1 MLVKNDTKKEK
12 KETLENKVSL
22 SLREFSKAKILFRLV
37 NNKRENSKSF
47 NIYEKAKFSSNI
59 ENAFNNDYRKIDI
72 EYDTT
77 KNNRFKKVNLL
88 VDINS
93 YLDREKKSL
102 YLDLINS
109 NKKYIK
115 ENNISNKDILENKV
129 SLSLREFSKAKIL
142 FRLVNNKREN
152 TKSFNIYEKAKFST
166 NIENAFNNDYR
177 KIDIEYDTTKNNR
190 FKKVNLLVD
199 INSYLDKD
207 KKNLYLDLLN
217 SNKKYIKENN
227 ISNKDILENI
237 NYFEKKIN
245 ELK

>member
-1 MLVKNDTKKEK
+1 MLLKNDTKKEK
-12 KETLENKVSL
+12 KET
-22 SLREFSKAKILFRLV
+22 
-37 NNKRENSKSF
+37 
-47 NIYEKAKFSSNI
+47 
-59 ENAFNNDYRKIDI
+59 
-72 EYDTT
+72 
-77 KNNRFKKVNLL
+77 
-88 VDINS
+88 
-93 YLDREKKSL
+93 
-102 YLDLINS
+102 
-109 NKKYIK
+109 
-115 ENNISNKDILENKV
+115 LENKV

-237 NYFEKKIN
+237 NYFEKKLN

>member
-47 NIYEKAKFSSNI
+47 NIYEKAK
-59 ENAFNNDYRKIDI
+59 
-72 EYDTT
+72 
-77 KNNRFKKVNLL
+77 L
-88 VDINS
+88 
-93 YLDREKKSL
+93 
-102 YLDLINS
+102 
-109 NKKYIK
+109 
-115 ENNISNKDILENKV
+115 
-129 SLSLREFSKAKIL
+129 
-142 FRLVNNKREN
+142 
-152 TKSFNIYEKAKFST
+152 ST
-166 NIENAFNNDYR
+166 NLEIAFNNDYR

-237 NYFEKKIN
+237 NYFEKKI
-245 ELK
+245 KRVKIVV

>member
-37 NNKRENSKSF
+37 NNKREN
-47 NIYEKAKFSSNI
+47 
-59 ENAFNNDYRKIDI
+59 
-72 EYDTT
+72 
-77 KNNRFKKVNLL
+77 
-88 VDINS
+88 
-93 YLDREKKSL
+93 
-102 YLDLINS
+102 
-109 NKKYIK
+109 
-115 ENNISNKDILENKV
+115 
-129 SLSLREFSKAKIL
+129 
-142 FRLVNNKREN
+142 
-152 TKSFNIYEKAKFST
+152 TKSFNIYEKAKLST
-166 NIENAFNNDYR
+166 NLENAFNNDYR

>member
-37 NNKRENSKSF
+37 NNKRENS
-47 NIYEKAKFSSNI
+47 
-59 ENAFNNDYRKIDI
+59 
-72 EYDTT
+72 
-77 KNNRFKKVNLL
+77 
-88 VDINS
+88 
-93 YLDREKKSL
+93 
-102 YLDLINS
+102 
-109 NKKYIK
+109 
-115 ENNISNKDILENKV
+115 
-129 SLSLREFSKAKIL
+129 
-142 FRLVNNKREN
+142 
-152 TKSFNIYEKAKFST
+152 KSFNIYEKAKFST

-227 ISNKDILENI
+227 ISNKDI
-237 NYFEKKIN
+237 
-245 ELK
+245 